1 MPFSKF
7 IVVGA
12 QMRAANPGVN
22 HMPTNRYR
30 WFRFSSMAALALA
43 VLLTGCERDSETT
56 TIKREVTCSGTVQDP
71 YLLCVGGPA
80 EWLDIAAGKRAYFRV
95 DGLAGETIY
104 TVRTTSSSKDDVDL
118 VLNYS
123 DSAHELAGGVES
135 CWFITEIEMG
145 TAFGHVDGTPL
156 SRAAMF
162 TVSVALG
169 AKNVMR
175 LPAGASKDFQGYTL
189 PGAAITGILQAELEN
204 VFYQVFD
211 STGALT
217 PFPGNEIPDQCDVNT
232 GTAATTQSCDV
243 FLTGPPG
250 HIVTVTDNGAA
261 KVKVTL
267 ILNV

>member
-1 MPFSKF
+1 
-7 IVVGA
+7 
-12 QMRAANPGVN
+12 
-22 HMPTNRYR
+22 
-30 WFRFSSMAALALA
+30 MAALALA

-71 YLLCVGGPA
+71 YLLRVGGPA

-169 AKNVMR
+169 AKNMVR

-232 GTAATTQSCDV
+232 GTAGTTANCGVS
-243 FLTGPPG
+243 LTGPPG
-250 HIVTVTDNGAA
+250 HIVTVTNNGAA